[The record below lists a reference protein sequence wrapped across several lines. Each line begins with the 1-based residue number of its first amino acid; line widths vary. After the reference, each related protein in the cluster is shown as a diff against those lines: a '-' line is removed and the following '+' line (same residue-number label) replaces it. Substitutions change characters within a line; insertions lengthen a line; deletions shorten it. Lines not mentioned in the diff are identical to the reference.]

1 LIVRT
6 LDAGADKPLPFL
18 PMGPE
23 ANPFLGRRGI
33 RLSLEH
39 PELFETQLRAILRV
53 AAEHPLSV
61 MFPMVSTAGELLAAR
76 RHLGAARE
84 ALGSSTQLEVG
95 VMIEVPAA
103 ALQADELAP
112 HVDFF
117 SIGTNDLSQY
127 TMAAERGNPALAG
140 LLAEALEPVLTLIA
154 SVTAAA
160 QAHGRWVGVCGE
172 LAGDPDAA
180 VRLIEL
186 GVRELSM
193 APGRIPAVKARL
205 REPTAIA

>member
-1 LIVRT
+1 MSRST
-6 LDAGADKPLPFL
+6 GARD
-18 PMGPE
+18 
-23 ANPFLGRRGI
+23 
-33 RLSLEH
+33 
-39 PELFETQLRAILRV
+39 
-53 AAEHPLSV
+53 
-61 MFPMVSTAGELLAAR
+61 
-76 RHLGAARE
+76 
-84 ALGSSTQLEVG
+84 ALGSTAHLEVG

-103 ALQADELAP
+103 ALGAAQLAP

-140 LLAEALEPVLTLIA
+140 LLEDALEPVLTLIA

-172 LAGDPDAA
+172 LAGDPEVAP
-180 VRLIEL
+180 RLVAL

-193 APGRIPAVKARL
+193 APARIPAVKARL
-205 REPTAIA
+205 RGAEVGDAG